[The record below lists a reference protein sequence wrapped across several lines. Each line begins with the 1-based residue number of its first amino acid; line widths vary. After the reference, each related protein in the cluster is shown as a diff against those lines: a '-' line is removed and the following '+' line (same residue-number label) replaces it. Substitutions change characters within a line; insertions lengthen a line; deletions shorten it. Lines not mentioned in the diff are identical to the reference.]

1 MLRARRHDLLR
12 RGTQWQRYSRRSGV
26 EAAAGPAFCYA
37 LRGVQRG
44 EDSMNPR
51 HRNPP
56 GVDIGLRI
64 AQYRRRRKW
73 SQAKLALRAGMPRPY
88 VGKVEMGLTIPN
100 PKQVLRFSEALN
112 VGIELL
118 IEPS

>member
-1 MLRARRHDLLR
+1 MGLHQRQARLRLGQEPVGLGH
-12 RGTQWQRYSRRSGV
+12 Q
-26 EAAAGPAFCYA
+26 
-37 LRGVQRG
+37 G

-73 SQAKLALRAGMPRPY
+73 SQASLALRAGMPRPY